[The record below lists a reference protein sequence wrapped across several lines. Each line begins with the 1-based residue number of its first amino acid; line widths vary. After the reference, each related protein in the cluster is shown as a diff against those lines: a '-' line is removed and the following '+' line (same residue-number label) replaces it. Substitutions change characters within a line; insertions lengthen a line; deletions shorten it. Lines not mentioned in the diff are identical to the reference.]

1 MFDESVSQPFN
12 RSDGRSDNAVASG
25 LRFAHLEPEQ
35 LLGIYE
41 EIRSRL
47 PPLRIAKMNVEEELL
62 LQFHTVRKLQS
73 EIIGED
79 GVAPNQKAQ
88 VANTV
93 GNCLE
98 RITKMQDEIYDSERF
113 KTIESLVIRMLRKV
127 PKEVA
132 EEFLKDYEAAGLS
145 LELT

>member
-1 MFDESVSQPFN
+1 MFDESAPQLFN
-12 RSDGRSDNAVASG
+12 RSNNAVAAG
-25 LRFAHLEPEQ
+25 FRMDQLEPEQ
-35 LLGIYE
+35 LLEVYE

-62 LQFHTVRKLQS
+62 LQFHTVRKLQT
-73 EIIGED
+73 EVIGMD
-79 GVAPNQKAQ
+79 AVAPNQKAQ

-98 RITKMQDEIYDSERF
+98 RITKMQEEIYDSERF
-113 KTIESLVIRMLRKV
+113 KRIESLVIRMLRKV

-132 EEFLKDYEAAGLS
+132 EEFLRDYEAAGLS